1 MDRNARGKFA
11 GIARGIA
18 QTVGNNIRS
27 QALPAR
33 HRLYSDLCSLRQ
45 RARVSDFHVHRHT
58 PRSQHR
64 YL

>member
-27 QALPAR
+27 QALPAATR
-33 HRLYSDLCSLRQ
+33 
-45 RARVSDFHVHRHT
+45 
-58 PRSQHR
+58 
-64 YL
+64 